1 MSTMTLRGLDE
12 QLQQRLSLRAAS
24 HGRSM
29 EDEVHDILRT
39 VLAQEGD
46 EGRSL
51 IEAIRSRIEPLG
63 GVNLQIAPREGMPVA
78 PRLET

>member
-12 QLQQRLSLRAAS
+12 QLKQRLALRAAS

-29 EDEVHDILRT
+29 EDEAHNILRT
-39 VLAQEGD
+39 ALAQEEE

-51 IEAIRSRIEPLG
+51 VEAIRSRIEPFG
-63 GVNLQIAPREGMPVA
+63 GVNLQIAPREGMRDA